1 MTWKIVSDSSCDLR
15 AASFHSGSVAFE
27 PVPLH
32 IQVGSRTFVD
42 DGALSV
48 PELLKAMGAEKSAA
62 STSCPSPAAFARA
75 FESADRVVCITISS
89 QLSGT
94 YHAAC
99 IGREMALEEHPEK
112 KIFVLDS
119 RAASATCALL
129 VRRAQALMEL
139 YDQGKVV
146 ENIVFDIT
154 GNGGGNTAYW
164 ANNIVA
170 PFGGTYEFREP
181 RFIRDTPRTRWWYQ
195 NADLHPVEEYA
206 AEYPL
211 PDFVEEMGLD
221 LYDWSVQHFRCGD
234 STLPQELLQAKRWLL
249 VDDTVASA
257 SAVFTSF
264 CLNTG
269 WATVVGTPTGSYRP
283 SGNPAM
289 FALPNTGLIIR
300 LDLCATPNR
309 EGQLGC
315 IYGLNPDILCERN
328 ETPQEAWQRAVESG
342 MV

>member
-48 PELLKAMGAEKSAA
+48 PELLEAMGAEKSAA

-112 KIFVLDS
+112 KICVLDS

-129 VRRAQALMEL
+129 VRRAQALMEADPEADFEEVCGQL
-139 YDQGKVV
+139 RQYQATLRTCFTL
-146 ENIVFDIT
+146 ENFDNLIKGGRMRPIVGTLLHSLGIHVIADATPEGTIHVADKARGVNKTYRAIT
-154 GNGGGNTAYW
+154 SLMDRSKDCAGAEVLIAHCENLEGAL
-164 ANNIVA
+164 ALKRQIL
-170 PFGGTYEFREP
+170 
-181 RFIRDTPRTRWWYQ
+181 Q
-195 NADLHPVEEYA
+195 DLPVK
-206 AEYPL
+206 
-211 PDFVEEMGLD
+211 
-221 LYDWSVQHFRCGD
+221 SV
-234 STLPQELLQAKRWLL
+234 ELLSCRGL
-249 VDDTVASA
+249 
-257 SAVFTSF
+257 TSF
-264 CLNTG
+264 
-269 WATVVGTPTGSYRP
+269 Y
-283 SGNPAM
+283 AM
-289 FALPNTGLIIR
+289 EKGLIV
-300 LDLCATPNR
+300 
-309 EGQLGC
+309 G
-315 IYGLNPDILCERN
+315 Y
-328 ETPQEAWQRAVESG
+328 
-342 MV
+342 